1 MCDCIK
7 GGHRSAPHC
16 IATLQIFFQKTPPI
30 IWKFQKLCVYL
41 QQTKT
46 NLRLINMSAK
56 HYKKLNYLMVFVK
69 MFADKFGLTER
80 QAFNYLD
87 AHKGFA
93 FVDKHYDAIHT
104 MDFAYAIQDVQ
115 EVCQAYGGRL

>member
-1 MCDCIK
+1 MI
-7 GGHRSAPHC
+7 
-16 IATLQIFFQKTPPI
+16 
-30 IWKFQKLCVYL
+30 
-41 QQTKT
+41 
-46 NLRLINMSAK
+46 
-56 HYKKLNYLMVFVK
+56 FVK

-115 EVCQAYGGRL
+115 EVCQAYGGRLWCELYARLSPTDDTDIDKLYSDFEQEFLQDS